1 MIGVGPVTT
10 TERERQMAKAIRFSK
25 KDLLI
30 IEQAL
35 AVYDADMEDN
45 ETDENGHNTNQLW
58 EYHSKNYGDP
68 DATVNAVRQKIY
80 WKLQRLEK
88 SA

>member
-1 MIGVGPVTT
+1 
-10 TERERQMAKAIRFSK
+10 MAKAIRFSK

-35 AVYDADMEDN
+35 AVYDSDMEDN

-58 EYHSKNYGDP
+58 EYHLQNYGDP
-68 DATVNAVRQKIY
+68 DATVHAVRQKIY
-80 WKLQRLEK
+80 WKLQRLGE